1 LSSDGRAQEGSVSP
15 VQFHELWAATNDR
28 SAAFKLALAVLE
40 QALEDVERYQ
50 PARDGHCRRLYQNA
64 RGWLL
69 SGDREW
75 PYSFSNV
82 CELLDVPAER
92 IRIHVLAA
100 CERHDAC
107 DVEVPGEDE
116 VDDVILLAGRTQ
128 R

>member
-1 LSSDGRAQEGSVSP
+1 M
-15 VQFHELWAATNDR
+15 WAATNDR

-40 QALEDVERYQ
+40 QALEDVERYRS
-50 PARDGHCRRLYQNA
+50 ARDGHCRRLYRNA

-92 IRIHVLAA
+92 IRGRVLAECA
-100 CERHDAC
+100 QHDAC
-107 DVEVPGEDE
+107 DVEVRQEDE
-116 VDDVILLAGRTQ
+116 VDDMILLSGRTQ